1 MTVADSG
8 SDPSGTLGFME
19 AHEWDI
25 RYSATETMWSYEP
38 NVFLVSRVEGL
49 RPGRALDLG
58 CGEGRNALWLASRGW
73 EVTAVD
79 FSQVAVDR
87 GRSWA
92 EQRGL
97 RVDFEVADV
106 IEFTPEPE
114 AFDLVIVFYLQL
126 PHDEVR
132 QVLTHAVQALAPGGT
147 LLVVAHDL
155 DNLEH
160 GVGGPPTADV
170 LYTTELV
177 TGELVGLQIIEAG
190 PVNRPVSYPEGARSA
205 IDTLVFARRPTEDR

>member
-1 MTVADSG
+1 MIVGLHRFDLYAQIMD
-8 SDPSGTLGFME
+8 
-19 AHEWDI
+19 AHEWDT

-38 NVFLVSRVEGL
+38 NVFLVPRVEAL

-58 CGEGRNALWLASRGW
+58 CGEGRNALWLAARGW

-79 FSQVAVDR
+79 FSQVATDR
-87 GRSWA
+87 GKSWA

-97 RVDFEVADV
+97 SVDFEVADV
-106 IEFTPEPE
+106 IEYMPEPE

-132 QVLTHAVQALAPGGT
+132 QVLCHAVRALAPGGT

-177 TGELVGLQIIEAG
+177 TDELVGLQIIEAG
-190 PVNRPVSYPEGARSA
+190 LVNRPVSTREGERSA

>member
-1 MTVADSG
+1 MD
-8 SDPSGTLGFME
+8 
-19 AHEWDI
+19 AHEWDT

-38 NVFLVSRVEGL
+38 NVFLVPRVEDL
-49 RPGRALDLG
+49 EPGRALDLG
-58 CGEGRNALWLASRGW
+58 CGEGRNALWLAAQGW

-79 FSQVAVDR
+79 FSQVAVER

-92 EQRGL
+92 EQRHL
-97 RVDFEVADV
+97 DVDFQVADV
-106 IEFTPEPE
+106 IDYRPEPG

-132 QVLTHAVQALAPGGT
+132 QMLAHAVEAVAPGGT

-160 GVGGPPTADV
+160 GYGGPPTADV
-170 LYTTELV
+170 LYTVELV
-177 TGELVGLQIIEAG
+177 TSSIADLQVVEAA
-190 PVNRPVSYPEGARSA
+190 PVSRVVPTPDGDRTA
-205 IDTLVFARRPTEDR
+205 IDTLVLAIRSSGDR